1 MLRKGSRWSLIDTS
15 AIPVI
20 EVPYSIE
27 NGRAA
32 MTGLLNR
39 SPRPTVVLC
48 GNDVLAVGAL
58 RATRAAG
65 LDVPGDIS
73 ITGFDDIELAEI
85 VEPGLTT
92 VHVPHRQMGTEAA
105 RMIVALLGG
114 EELGK
119 SSPLAT
125 RIVHRESLGPV

>member
-1 MLRKGSRWSLIDTS
+1 MNYYRRSC
-15 AIPVI
+15 
-20 EVPYSIE
+20 
-27 NGRAA
+27 AA
-32 MTGLLNR
+32 LSFRRQVGWACLL
-39 SPRPTVVLC
+39 P
-48 GNDVLAVGAL
+48 